1 MSNCDKELTRV
12 QNHIAP
18 LAIYFNNH
26 FSSNDRH
33 PRFQRRWFPLSSVF
47 SANQLPTGET
57 RLRVFP
63 TDGKFYYHRVL
74 RAGSYSWNKPRFHPR
89 TSWPGRI
96 QFRGPS
102 LQPSSGSES
111 LVFLVALQLFRRVY
125 PVLPRD
131 LTVDLTT
138 LSLSLSSLLP
148 TVSIY
153 PSLGST
159 LLPPPFPS
167 LNRRARTRG

>member
-1 MSNCDKELTRV
+1 MIPSFVGLLYRPV
-12 QNHIAP
+12 
-18 LAIYFNNH
+18 
-26 FSSNDRH
+26 
-33 PRFQRRWFPLSSVF
+33 
-47 SANQLPTGET
+47 PTGSASCAFFQLTENFIT
-57 RLRVFP
+57 
-63 TDGKFYYHRVL
+63 TVL

-138 LSLSLSSLLP
+138 LSFSHLLSSFLFSLP

-153 PSLGST
+153 SSLDST
-159 LLPPPFPS
+159 LLPSSFSS
-167 LNRRARTRG
+167 LNRRASARG